1 MLISEFLEKSK
12 PVTVFSELNKKDVP
26 WKEKYSNTVMLDN
39 LYQYS
44 HSNKLIC
51 ASLCDSL
58 DLSTL
63 VEMIYTLNIE
73 NWNKLYENYTI
84 AYNPIENYSMTEKG
98 KKTNTGTQ
106 GNKQTG
112 NARSESTSNIF
123 AYNVTT
129 SNPASSS
136 VATSNP
142 NLENVRTDNLTEI
155 NELTDQEIRSKILD
169 AKSEI
174 GTILGKADGLEV
186 KLGANV
192 LASSSDT
199 NNTKTT
205 GGTIKLTYSDGK
217 YITGTI
223 ASGIITWD
231 NNIKE

>member
-1 MLISEFLEKSK
+1 MIISEFLEKSK

-26 WKEKYSNTVMLDN
+26 WKDAYSNTDILDK

-44 HSNKLIC
+44 HSSKLIC

-84 AYNPIENYSMTEKG
+84 VYNPIENYSMTEKG

-106 GNKQTG
+106 GNKQSGT
-112 NARSESTSNIF
+112 ARSESTSNIF

-142 NLENVRTDNLTEI
+142 NLENVRTDNLTEV
-155 NELTDQEIRSKILD
+155 NELTRS
-169 AKSEI
+169 
-174 GTILGKADGLEV
+174 G
-186 KLGANV
+186 NV
-192 LASSSDT
+192 GV
-199 NNTKTT
+199 TT
-205 GGTIKLTYSDGK
+205 SAEMIEENIKLWIWKFFESVFKD
-217 YITGTI
+217 IDRVLTI
-223 ASGIITWD
+223 GVY
-231 NNIKE
+231 EV